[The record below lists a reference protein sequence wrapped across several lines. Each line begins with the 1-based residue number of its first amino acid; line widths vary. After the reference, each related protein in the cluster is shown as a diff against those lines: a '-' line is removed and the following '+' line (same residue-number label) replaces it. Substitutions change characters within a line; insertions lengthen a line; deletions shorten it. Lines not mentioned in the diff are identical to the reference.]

1 MLHKFEIKSQMEESS
16 YNIAFEPFEGE
27 LEVKDYGVIR
37 PESWQAPLLR
47 WNKMRGEMVA
57 IASSRQNRPFLPPAE
72 YCPLCGS

>member
-1 MLHKFEIKSQMEESS
+1 MLHKLEIKKPDGRKFIQYS
-16 YNIAFEPFEGE
+16 FEPFEGE

-57 IASSRQNRPFLPPAE
+57 IASSRFA
-72 YCPLCGS
+72 GFS